1 MFFNSKFARIPSALM
16 VLGVLAVGCG
26 DDDDDKVTPK
36 PDGGTLLDASLGD
49 AGGGDAGGGG
59 GGTAAPAPL
68 TPYTGTLVPIL
79 ATDTSAPI
87 AVPHTLELLN
97 PKTGKPYSPAVTAM
111 TTAVTGTVTFNAPAD
126 PIYIWIKGVGA
137 DTYDTVIANAS
148 RLNGDKL
155 LRISSSGT
163 LSLANMTGGYT
174 NKPDRAAVAGI
185 VYWSP
190 GGVRKGAIG
199 CAKIFID
206 GKTANDTDQ
215 DQLYNAASGLPT
227 TIDKQ
232 SQTLKAGRYYI
243 ANMTVGQHS
252 LRASLDNG
260 ATFLGTAPSTF
271 LVPFPRSE
279 ASSTTKAVLVQAS
292 IDVDVPANPTPATC
306 VDPA

>member
-1 MFFNSKFARIPSALM
+1 MYMSLEQLSGDRNIDARTDVYAFGVMLYEAIAGHVPYTASTLSELAIKVLTTEPVPLKVLRPDVPTSLARVVDWAIAKRREDRIHSAMALLQELSAFARE
-16 VLGVLAVGCG
+16 
-26 DDDDDKVTPK
+26 
-36 PDGGTLLDASLGD
+36 ASFRG
-49 AGGGDAGGGG
+49 
-59 GGTAAPAPL
+59 
-68 TPYTGTLVPIL
+68 
-79 ATDTSAPI
+79 
-87 AVPHTLELLN
+87 E
-97 PKTGKPYSPAVTAM
+97 M
-111 TTAVTGTVTFNAPAD
+111 TN
-126 PIYIWIKGVGA
+126 GA

-163 LSLANMTGGYT
+163 LSLANNSGGYA

-190 GGVRKGAIG
+190 GGVRKGAVG
-199 CAKIFID
+199 CAKIFVD

-227 TIDKQ
+227 TLDKQ
-232 SQTLKAGRYYI
+232 SQTLKAGRYFI

-252 LRASLDNG
+252 IRASLDNG
-260 ATFLGTAPSTF
+260 TTFLGTAPTTF

-292 IDVDVPANPTPATC
+292 IDIDVPTNPTPATC